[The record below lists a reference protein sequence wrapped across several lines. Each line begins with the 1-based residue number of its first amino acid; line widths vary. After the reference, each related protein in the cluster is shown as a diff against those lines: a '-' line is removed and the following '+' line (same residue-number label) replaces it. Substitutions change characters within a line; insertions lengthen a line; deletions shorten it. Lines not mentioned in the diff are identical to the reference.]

1 MQSGILRQTPA
12 LVTIPAIVNAEKS
25 GSTQALREGSL
36 GRVMGL
42 DNYMSQ
48 GIHQHTTGITS
59 ASAVKVNGAVTA
71 GATTLAIDG
80 TALVGKLVKG
90 DVLTID
96 GKNYVVTED
105 SAAAASNAITGVKVY
120 PALPDIKDNA
130 DVTLAG
136 SHTANLGFHPSA
148 FAFVTRPLVNPS
160 GVESYVTS
168 YNGVSL
174 RVVKG
179 YNHAVQE
186 GNPVHGRPVRLQ
198 DHVSRVGRPCHGLR
212 WQHDV
217 YCDRQR
223 RERIQFDRRAG
234 GGLGAVRVSNPRSK
248 AEGAAKET
256 GKKANDQR
264 R

>member
-1 MQSGILRQTPA
+1 M
-12 LVTIPAIVNAEKS
+12 TIPAIVNAEKS

-48 GIHQHTTGITS
+48 GVHQHTTGITS

-71 GATTLAIDG
+71 GATSLAIDG

-96 GKNYVVTED
+96 GKSYVVTED
-105 SAAAASNAITGVKVY
+105 SADAASNAISGVKVY

-148 FAFVTRPLVNPS
+148 F
-160 GVESYVTS
+160 GQ
-168 YNGVSL
+168 SL
-174 RVVKG
+174 RRGVLCDLLQRRESACG
-179 YNHAVQE
+179 QGLQHAVQKR
-186 GNPVHGRPVRLQ
+186 NPVHGRPVRLQ
-198 DHVSRVGRPCHGLR
+198 DHVSRAGRPCHGLR
-212 WQHDV
+212 
-217 YCDRQR
+217 
-223 RERIQFDRRAG
+223 
-234 GGLGAVRVSNPRSK
+234 
-248 AEGAAKET
+248 
-256 GKKANDQR
+256 
-264 R
+264 

>member
-1 MQSGILRQTPA
+1 M
-12 LVTIPAIVNAEKS
+12 TIPAIVNAEKS

-96 GKNYVVTED
+96 GKSYVVTED

-168 YNGVSL
+168 HNGVSL

-179 YNHAVQE
+179 YNMQYKKE
-186 GNPVHGRPVRLQ
+186 TL
-198 DHVSRVGRPCHGLR
+198 SM
-212 WQHDV
+212 DV
-217 YCDRQR
+217 LYGYKTMYP
-223 RERIQFDRRAG
+223 E
-234 GGLGAVRVSNPRSK
+234 LAVR
-248 AEGAAKET
+248 AMG
-256 GKKANDQR
+256 
-264 R
+264 